1 MGRVSD
7 KKAKIEVTQPPEQSR
22 LAGISAVFIRHPV
35 ATTLL
40 MLGLLFLGGV
50 AYPLLPVSSLPEIA
64 FPTIQIGANLPG
76 AAPETMASS
85 VAQPLE
91 AQLSKISG
99 VTEMT
104 SSSSLGA
111 TEIRVQF
118 SLDRDIDQA
127 ASDVQSAIQAASG
140 SLPKDLP
147 SPPTFH
153 KANPADAPVMQL
165 SATSDKLPLIEVD
178 ELIETRVAAQISRIE
193 GVAQVNIGG
202 RQKPAIRISVDPG
215 RIGAAGVT
223 LEDVR
228 SAISGLS
235 ISSPKGNIDDT
246 TRTFPIYNNDQI
258 TDAAGWNDAVV
269 AYRDGGPIRIRDIGQ
284 AVLGPEDTKMA
295 HWTNGERG
303 IALDV
308 VRQPGANVIEVVN
321 RIKAIL
327 PSLQAS
333 LPASVKLALVTDRTT
348 TIRASVHE
356 IQFTLLITIA
366 LVVMV
371 IFIFLRNLRATL
383 IPAVTLPLALLG
395 TAAPMYM
402 LGYSI
407 DNLSLMALVV
417 AVGFVVDDAI
427 VMLENVARYV
437 EKGDQPE
444 AAALKGSR
452 EIGFTIVSISISL
465 IAVLIPI
472 LLMGGIVG
480 RLFRE
485 FSMVLVIAIV
495 LSTIVSLTLTPMM
508 AAKLLKP
515 ESDVKHGKLYLWSEK
530 VFERIQNAYSAAL
543 DRVLD
548 HRALTIAV
556 FFLTLVA
563 TGWLFVTIPKGF
575 FPQQDTGFIDGLS
588 QAAPEV
594 SYAKM
599 VQLQERLTKVI
610 QADPAVYSV
619 FMDTGGGNGGNA
631 LNQGHVN
638 ITLKPKS
645 ERDVS
650 VQEVME
656 RLKPELAKVEGIQL
670 FMNPAQD
677 INIGARPARTQ
688 YQFTLEDSNVS
699 ELSEWVPKVMDAIK
713 GVSGVTDVASDQQK
727 VAPTLSLTIDRAA
740 ASLYGVQIQTI
751 DDTLYDAFG
760 QRQVS
765 QFTTQTDTFHVVL
778 EVLPSLQ
785 HDLQTLDRLTVKTA
799 SGTLIPL
806 SNIARWS
813 TQTVAPV
820 SINHQGQF
828 PATTISFNLASGTSL
843 GTATANVKEA
853 FQKLQPPQS
862 LIGSFSGSAQA
873 FEDSLSTVPLLIA
886 ASLIIVYLILGI
898 LYESFIHPITI
909 LSTLP
914 SAALGALIA
923 LKLSGM
929 DFGLVAMIGVILLI
943 GIVKKNGIML
953 VDFALEAEAS
963 GASSVDAIRQAALLR
978 FRPILMTTM
987 TAILGG
993 IPLMIGHGA
1002 GAELRQPLGYAIVG
1016 GLIVS
1021 QLLTLFTTPVIYLA
1035 LASLTG
1041 STIERTRAPE
1051 PSTDPAYAGKV

>member
-1 MGRVSD
+1 M
-7 KKAKIEVTQPPEQSR
+7 KKPTSQQSPNGVGSSATTERSR
-22 LAGISAVFIRHPV
+22 LTSISETFIRHPV

-40 MLGLLFLGGV
+40 MVGLLFLGAV

-127 ASDVQSAIQAASG
+127 ASDVQAAIQAAMG

-165 SATSDKLPLIEVD
+165 SATSDTLPLIDVD
-178 ELIETRVAAQISRIE
+178 ELIETRVAAQISRID

-202 RQKPAIRISVDPG
+202 RQKPAIRIAVDPG

-228 SAISGLS
+228 TAIAGLS
-235 ISSPKGNIDDT
+235 VSSPKGNVDDP

-284 AVLGPEDTKMA
+284 AVLGPEDSKMA

-321 RIKAIL
+321 RIKQIL

-333 LPASVKLALVTDRTT
+333 LPPSVKLALVTDRTT
-348 TIRASVHE
+348 TIRASVQE

-366 LVVMV
+366 LVIMV

-395 TAAPMYM
+395 TAAPMYL

-427 VMLENVARYV
+427 VMLENISRYI
-437 EKGDQPE
+437 EKGDEPE
-444 AAALKGSR
+444 AAALRGSR
-452 EIGFTIVSISISL
+452 EIGFTIISISL
-465 IAVLIPI
+465 SLVAVLIPI
-472 LLMGGIVG
+472 LMMGGIVG

-485 FSMVLVIAIV
+485 FSMVLVIAIA
-495 LSTIVSLTLTPMM
+495 LSTLISLTLTPMM
-508 AAKLLKP
+508 AAKLIKRQTHI
-515 ESDVKHGKLYLWSEK
+515 SHGRLYLWSEK
-530 VFERIQNAYSAAL
+530 CFDSLQNGYSKAL
-543 DRVLD
+543 DRVLN
-548 HRALTIAV
+548 HRTLTLAVFTLTIA
-556 FFLTLVA
+556 A
-563 TGWLFVTIPKGF
+563 TAWLFIAIPKGF
-575 FPQQDTGFIDGLS
+575 FPEQDTGFIDGLS
-588 QAAPEV
+588 QASPEV

-599 VQLQERLTKVI
+599 VELQERLSKVI
-610 QADPAVYSV
+610 LKDPAVYSV

-645 ERDVS
+645 ERSVS
-650 VQEVME
+650 AKEVMS
-656 RLKPELAKVEGIQL
+656 RLKPELAKVEGIEL

-688 YQFTLEDSNVS
+688 YQFTLEDSNVQ
-699 ELSEWVPKVMDAIK
+699 ELSQWVPKVMDAFKSVPQI
-713 GVSGVTDVASDQQK
+713 TDIASDQQK
-727 VAPTLSLTIDRAA
+727 VAPTLNLTIDRAA
-740 ASLYGVQIQTI
+740 ASLYGVEIQTI

-778 EVLPSLQ
+778 EVLPNLQ
-785 HDLQTLDRLTVKTA
+785 HDLQTLDRLSVKATD
-799 SGTLIPL
+799 GTLIPL
-806 SNIARWS
+806 SNLARW
-813 TQTVAPV
+813 TTEKVAPV

-828 PATTISFNLASGTSL
+828 PATTISFNLAQGASL
-843 GTATANVKEA
+843 GTATENVKAA
-853 FQKLQPPQS
+853 FQKLQAPQS
-862 LIGSFSGSAQA
+862 LTGSFSGSAQA
-873 FEDSLSTVPLLIA
+873 FEESLSTVPLLIG
-886 ASLIIVYLILGI
+886 ASLVIVYLILGI
-898 LYESFIHPITI
+898 LYESFVHPLTI

-914 SAALGALIA
+914 SAALGALVA
-923 LKLSGM
+923 LKLAGM

-963 GASSVDAIRQAALLR
+963 GATHFDAIRQAALLR
-978 FRPILMTTM
+978 FRPIMMTTM

-993 IPLMIGHGA
+993 IPLMISHGT
-1002 GAELRQPLGYAIVG
+1002 GAEIRQPLDYAIVG

-1021 QLLTLFTTPVIYLA
+1021 QLLTLFTTPVIYLTLASLVRQPRGETKEPEIA
-1035 LASLTG
+1035 LASG
-1041 STIERTRAPE
+1041 
-1051 PSTDPAYAGKV
+1051 AG